1 MFEDMLKIANTSLA
15 KLDQKAIGLP
25 QPQVTVLATDNDF
38 YVAVNDTDGLI
49 CNELKLK
56 DDTKVVLML
65 TMWKSGQIDLSSLN
79 FRKALVELDQNN
91 NNTDIILQ
99 GKNTLNIKKLSVTIP

>member
-1 MFEDMLKIANTSLA
+1 MLKIANTNLA
-15 KLDQKAIGLP
+15 KLDQKVIGLP
-25 QPQVTVLATDNDF
+25 QPQVTVLSTDNDF
-38 YVAVNDTDGLI
+38 YVAVNDIDGLI

-56 DDTKVVLML
+56 DDTKVVSML

-99 GKNTLNIKKLSVTIP
+99 GKNTLNIKKLSLTIP